1 MATEFIQKTIH
12 LSEGKSLYFASDFH
26 LGVPNRSS
34 SLEREKKIISWLNHV
49 QHEAQIIF
57 LVGDLFDFWFEY
69 KQVVPR
75 GYVRFLGKLA
85 EISDQGTELV
95 VFTGNHDMWMRD
107 YFEKELNAQV
117 SRKPISYRVHTTDGH
132 VTSLLTGHGDGLGPG
147 DFTYKKLKVL
157 FESPIARWAF
167 RQLHPDVALRIANA
181 WSQHS
186 RLANNQK
193 GEDTFKGEEQEWLYL
208 FCKETENL
216 QHHDLYIFGH
226 RHLALDMSVE
236 GKTRYI
242 NLGEWVNDSRYF
254 RFNSEEA
261 SLKKW

>member
-1 MATEFIQKTIH
+1 MATEFVQKTIH
-12 LSEGKSLYFASDFH
+12 LANQKSLYFASDFH
-26 LGVPNRSS
+26 LGVPDRSS
-34 SLEREKKIISWLNHV
+34 SLDREKKIISWLNAV
-49 QHEAQIIF
+49 REDAQIIF

-107 YFEKELNAQV
+107 YFEKELNAFV
-117 SRKPISYRVHTTDGH
+117 SRRPVSYQIHTDSGES
-132 VTSLLTGHGDGLGPG
+132 TSLLVGHGDGLGPG
-147 DFTYKKLKVL
+147 DFTYKKLKIL

-181 WSQHS
+181 WSRHS
-186 RLANNQK
+186 RLANNEK
-193 GEDTFKGEEQEWLYL
+193 GEDAFKGEDQEWLYL
-208 FCKETENL
+208 FCRETEKL
-216 QHHDLYIFGH
+216 LHHDLYIFGH
-226 RHLALDMSVE
+226 RHLALDMPVE
-236 GKTRYI
+236 NSRYI

-254 RFNSEEA
+254 RFNAEEA
-261 SLKKW
+261 QLKKW